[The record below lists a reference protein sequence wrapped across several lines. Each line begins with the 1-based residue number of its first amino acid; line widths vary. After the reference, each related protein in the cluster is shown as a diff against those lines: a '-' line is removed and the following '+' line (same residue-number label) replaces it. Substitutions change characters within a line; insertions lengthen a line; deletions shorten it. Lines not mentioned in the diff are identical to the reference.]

1 MKTYK
6 QRTGDILEKA
16 RKKQQTK
23 KRTLAAAISSCAC
36 AAVVALACVL
46 FIPLP
51 QPSTAADAYK
61 NSEYYTVIK
70 QLDKKLNTSNN
81 PVYKNNFEKWTA
93 GIEDFFNNFSDKS
106 ASGGNMMLPVD
117 PGYDGVLSDWLEE
130 GASPDESAGSSDY
143 VETTDNQTQGVIEAD
158 RFKRTKTHIF
168 YLYENIVYA
177 YKIAGLETKLVGSY
191 RVTDKESSYYRGGGE
206 FYLSQDGKTATLI
219 RSVHLIENE
228 KTKNVYTEI
237 VSLDVSEP
245 TNITEKGRNY
255 LSGDYVSSRMVDG
268 KLLVI
273 NNFYVYRGVDFS
285 EESNFLPQYGDLE
298 AMQSVAADDIICP
311 KELTTTNYS
320 VICQIDESSGVA
332 EDCMALLSYSSTV
345 YASAENLFITRAF
358 REKESGTTQTKTEFS
373 CISYKGEG
381 LEYVDSAT
389 VAGSVR
395 NQYSMDEY
403 EGVFRIVTTTD
414 KGSTNASL
422 YCIDM
427 QSFEIVGK
435 VENFAPSGEQVFSV
449 RFDGDKAYVCTAVVI
464 TMTDPV
470 YAFDL
475 SDLTNITYVETG
487 EIKGYSSS
495 LVQFKD
501 GFLLGIGYGSSRD
514 TLKIE
519 IYQETEKAVE
529 SVAVYELNANFSENY
544 KSYFIDRERGLIGL
558 GVSYDEYNPTDGRWS
573 FFNGYILLE
582 FDGYGIKEL
591 VRTELMGNLG
601 EKRATLIDGY
611 FYMLGA
617 EQCKVEKL
625 D

>member
-16 RKKQQTK
+16 RQKQQHK
-23 KRTLAAAISSCAC
+23 KKTIAAAISSCAC
-36 AAVVALACVL
+36 AMVVALACLL

-51 QPSTAADAYK
+51 QPPTAADAYK
-61 NSEYYTVIK
+61 NNEYYPVIK
-70 QLDKKLNTSNN
+70 QLDKKLNTSNK
-81 PVYKNNFEKWTA
+81 PVYKNNFEKWSA
-93 GIEDFFNNFSDKS
+93 ELQDFFNIFSDKN
-106 ASGGNMMLPVD
+106 ASGGD
-117 PGYDGVLSDWLEE
+117 IAPGYTGVLEGWLE
-130 GASPDESAGSSDY
+130 GDASPDESAGLSDY

-158 RFKRTKTHIF
+158 LFKRTKTHIF
-168 YLYENIVYA
+168 YLFDKTLYA
-177 YKIAGLETKLVGSY
+177 YKIAGLETELVGSY
-191 RVTDKESSYYRGGGE
+191 KIGEQENTHYRSGGE
-206 FYLSQDGKTATLI
+206 FYLSQDGKTATLL
-219 RSVHLIENE
+219 RSVIIVKGESK
-228 KTKNVYTEI
+228 KTVATEI
-237 VSLDVSEP
+237 VSLDVSDP
-245 TNITEKGRNY
+245 THITEKGRNY
-255 LSGDYVSSRMVDG
+255 LSGNYVSSRMVNG

-285 EESNFLPQYGDLE
+285 DESNFLPQYGSLE

-320 VICQIDESSGVA
+320 VICQIDENSGEA
-332 EDCMALLSYSSTV
+332 EDCMALLSYSSII

-358 REKESGTTQTKTEFS
+358 REKEGGTTQTKTEFS
-373 CISYKGEG
+373 CISYNSEG

-403 EGVFRIVTTTD
+403 EGIFRIVTTTD
-414 KGSTNASL
+414 KGATNASL

-449 RFDGDKAYVCTAVVI
+449 RFDKHKAYVCTAVVI

-475 SDLTNITYVETG
+475 SDLANITYVETG

-529 SVAVYELNANFSENY
+529 SVAVYELDAYFSQNY
-544 KSYFIDRERGLIGL
+544 KSYFIDRERGLVGL
-558 GVSYDEYNPTDGRWS
+558 GIDEYMGEGFDE
-573 FFNGYILLE
+573 GYILLE
-582 FDGYGIKEL
+582 FDGYSLNEL
-591 VRTELMGNLG
+591 LRTELGG
-601 EKRATLIDGY
+601 DFAQKRATLIDGY
-611 FYMLGA
+611 FYMFGA
-617 EQCKVEKL
+617 TQCKVEKIF
-625 D
+625 

>member
-6 QRTGDILEKA
+6 QRTGDILQKA
-16 RKKQQTK
+16 RQKQQQR
-23 KRTLAAAISSCAC
+23 KRTLMTAISSCAC
-36 AAVVALACVL
+36 AMAVAIACAL

-51 QPSTAADAYK
+51 QPPTAADAYK
-61 NSEYYTVIK
+61 NSAYYTVIK
-70 QLDKKLNTSNN
+70 QLDKKLNTSNK
-81 PVYKNNFEKWTA
+81 PVYKNNFEKWSA
-93 GIEDFFNNFSDKS
+93 ELQDFFNIFSDKN
-106 ASGGNMMLPVD
+106 ASGGAIA
-117 PGYDGVLSDWLEE
+117 PGYDGVLNDWLEG

-158 RFKRTKTHIF
+158 LFKRTKTHIF
-168 YLYENIVYA
+168 YLFDKTLYA
-177 YKIAGLETKLVGSY
+177 YKIAGLETELVGSY
-191 RVTDKESSYYRGGGE
+191 KIGEQESTYYRSGGE
-206 FYLSQDGKTATLI
+206 FYLSQDGKTATLL
-219 RSVHLIENE
+219 RSVTIVKGESK
-228 KTKNVYTEI
+228 KTVATEI
-237 VSLDVSEP
+237 VSLDVSDP
-245 TNITEKGRNY
+245 THITEKGRNY

-285 EESNFLPQYGDLE
+285 EESNFLPQYGNLE
-298 AMQSVAADDIICP
+298 AMQSVEADDIICP

-320 VICQIDESSGVA
+320 VICQIDESNAVA

-358 REKESGTTQTKTEFS
+358 REKEDGVTQTKTEFS
-373 CISYKGEG
+373 CISYDGDG
-381 LEYVDSAT
+381 LEYVNKAT
-389 VAGSVR
+389 VAGSVL

-403 EGVFRIVTTTD
+403 EGTFRIVTTTD
-414 KGSTNASL
+414 KQSTNASL

-427 QSFEIVGK
+427 QSFEIVNK
-435 VENFAPSGEQVFSV
+435 VEDFAPWGEQVYSV

-475 SDLTNITYVETG
+475 SDLANITYVETG

-529 SVAVYELNANFSENY
+529 SVAVYELDAYFSQNY
-544 KSYFIDRERGLIGL
+544 KSYFIDRERGLVGL
-558 GVSYDEYNPTDGRWS
+558 GIDEYMGEGFDE
-573 FFNGYILLE
+573 GYILLE
-582 FDGYGIKEL
+582 FDGYSLNEL
-591 VRTELMGNLG
+591 LRTELGGNFAQ
-601 EKRATLIDGY
+601 KRATLIDGY
-611 FYMLGA
+611 FYMLSA
-617 EQCKVEKL
+617 TQCKVEKIF
-625 D
+625 

>member
-6 QRTGDILEKA
+6 QRTGDILKKA

-23 KRTLAAAISSCAC
+23 KRTLVAALSSCAC
-36 AAVVALACVL
+36 AAFVALACVL
-46 FIPLP
+46 FVPLP
-51 QPSTAADAYK
+51 QPPTAADAYK
-61 NSEYYTVIK
+61 NSEYYPVIQ
-70 QLDKKLNTSNN
+70 QLDKKLNTSKN

-93 GIEDFFNNFSDKS
+93 GIEDFFSLFSDK
-106 ASGGNMMLPVD
+106 ATGGNMLPVA
-117 PGYDGVLSDWLEE
+117 PGYGGVLEDWLEE
-130 GASPDESAGSSDY
+130 EKGEQNSAGPSDY

-168 YLYENIVYA
+168 YLFDNALYA
-177 YKIAGLETKLVGSY
+177 YKIAGLETELVGVYKVNEQENSDY
-191 RVTDKESSYYRGGGE
+191 RSGGE

-219 RSVHLIENE
+219 RSVRLIENE

-245 TNITEKGRNY
+245 TNITEKSRNY

-273 NNFYVYRGVDFS
+273 NNFYVYKGVDFS

-298 AMQSVAADDIICP
+298 AMQSVAAGDIICP

-320 VICQIDESSGVA
+320 VICQIDESSGAA
-332 EDCMALLSYSSTV
+332 EDCMALLSYSSTI

-358 REKESGTTQTKTEFS
+358 REKEGGTTQTKTEFS
-373 CISYKGEG
+373 CISYNGEG

-414 KGSTNASL
+414 KGATNASL

-449 RFDGDKAYVCTAVVI
+449 RFDKHKAYVCTAVVI

-475 SDLTNITYVETG
+475 SDLANITYVETG

-519 IYQETEKAVE
+519 IYQETEEAVE
-529 SVAVYELNANFSENY
+529 SVAVYELKAYFSENY
-544 KSYFIDRERGLIGL
+544 KSYFIDRERGLVGL
-558 GVSYDEYNPTDGRWS
+558 GIDEYVGEGFDE
-573 FFNGYILLE
+573 GYLLLE
-582 FDGYGIKEL
+582 FDGYKLNEVL
-591 VRTELMGNLG
+591 RTELMGNLAD
-601 EKRATLIDGY
+601 KRATLIDGY

-617 EQCKVEKL
+617 TQCKVEKL

>member
-23 KRTLAAAISSCAC
+23 KRTLVAVLSSCAC
-36 AAVVALACVL
+36 AAFVALACVL
-46 FIPLP
+46 FVPLP
-51 QPSTAADAYK
+51 QPPTAADAYK
-61 NSEYYTVIK
+61 NSEYYPVIQ
-70 QLDKKLNTSNN
+70 QLDKKLNTSNT
-81 PVYKNNFEKWTA
+81 PVYKNNFQKWTA
-93 GIEDFFNNFSDKS
+93 GIEDFFSLFADK
-106 ASGGNMMLPVD
+106 ATGGNMMAPVN
-117 PGYDGVLSDWLEE
+117 PGYDGTLNDWEEE
-130 GASPDESAGSSDY
+130 GASPDDSKGPSDY

-168 YLYENIVYA
+168 YLYENTVYA

-191 RVTDKESSYYRGGGE
+191 KVTDNENSNYRGGGE

-219 RSVHLIENE
+219 RSVLIIKNE
-228 KTKNVYTEI
+228 KIKKVCTEI
-237 VSLDVSEP
+237 VSLDVSDP
-245 TNITEKGRNY
+245 TNIAEKGRNY
-255 LSGDYVSSRMVDG
+255 LSGDYVSSRMVNG

-285 EESNFLPQYGDLE
+285 DESNLLPQYGNLG
-298 AMQSVAADDIICP
+298 AMQCVAADDIICP

-320 VICQIDESSGVA
+320 VICQIDESSGEA
-332 EDCMALLSYSSTV
+332 EDCMALLSYSSII

-358 REKESGTTQTKTEFS
+358 REKEGGATQTKTEFS
-373 CISYKGEG
+373 CISYNSEG

-403 EGVFRIVTTTD
+403 EGIFRIVTTTN
-414 KGSTNASL
+414 KGATNASL

-449 RFDGDKAYVCTAVVI
+449 RFDKNKAYVCTAVVI

-475 SDLTNITYVETG
+475 SDLANITYVETG

-519 IYQETEKAVE
+519 VYQETEKAVE
-529 SVAVYELNANFSENY
+529 SVAVYELNAYFSENY
-544 KSYFIDRERGLIGL
+544 KSYFIDRERGLVGL
-558 GVSYDEYNPTDGRWS
+558 GVSYDEYNPTDERWS

-582 FDGYGIKEL
+582 FDGYGIKEIL
-591 VRTELMGNLG
+591 RTELMGNHID
-601 EKRATLIDGY
+601 KRATLIDGY

-617 EQCKVEKL
+617 TQCKVEKL